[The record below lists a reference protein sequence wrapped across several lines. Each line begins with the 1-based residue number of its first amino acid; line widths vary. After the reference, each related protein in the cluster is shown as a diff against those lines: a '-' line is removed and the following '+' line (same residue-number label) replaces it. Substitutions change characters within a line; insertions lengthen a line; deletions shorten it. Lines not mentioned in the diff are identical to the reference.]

1 MLPDFAL
8 NPGRRERNFW
18 MQRQG
23 TKNRRSNARVLA
35 ETKIQ
40 EMSGQKSP
48 QKRPIWRCLRH
59 LRFARAGWWCAQ
71 SSANRSPAKFPDIR
85 EFTGKNCIISR
96 YFALG
101 RPILAEIQASKRMS
115 RRFLSGNLLL
125 GIREITRQIQRN
137 CEIAMS
143 VDLEKCDASAYYLD
157 A

>member
-18 MQRQG
+18 MQRHG
-23 TKNRRSNARVLA
+23 TKNRRSNARA
-35 ETKIQ
+35 PTETKVQ

-48 QKRPIWRCLRH
+48 QKRPIRRCLRH

-85 EFTGKNCIISR
+85 EFTGKNLHHIALFRALAGR
-96 YFALG
+96 YLRRF
-101 RPILAEIQASKRMS
+101 RQSKRMN
-115 RRFLSGNLLL
+115 RRLLSGNLLL
-125 GIREITRQIQRN
+125 GIREITLQIQRN

-143 VDLEKCDASAYYLD
+143 VDLEKCDASA
-157 A
+157 